1 MVLTEFET
9 VLRRRIPGWIKGN
22 AGILLLILLVSSMNI
37 DLYAQQWKFV
47 KEKDGIKVYT
57 RQQEGSPVKSFMGV
71 ADMKSGMDKIYAI
84 VADVRGSDQWDD
96 NIRELKVLSGIKDVS
111 FRYYLIYSTPWPLQN
126 RDLCVEATITK
137 DTATGDI
144 VVFSQSRPQLMPL
157 QKDLVRIKDYWQ
169 KWTIHPIDKTHTRL
183 TIEGTVDPGGNVP
196 AWLANMVITD
206 TPLKMLRDIRARVE

>member
-1 MVLTEFET
+1 
-9 VLRRRIPGWIKGN
+9 
-22 AGILLLILLVSSMNI
+22 
-37 DLYAQQWKFV
+37 
-47 KEKDGIKVYT
+47 
-57 RQQEGSPVKSFMGV
+57 
-71 ADMKSGMDKIYAI
+71 MKSGMDKIYAI

-96 NIRELKVLSGIKDVS
+96 NIKELKVLSGIKDVS

-144 VVFSQSRPQLMPL
+144 VVFSQSRPQLMPM

-196 AWLANMVITD
+196 AWLANMVLTD
-206 TPLKMLRDIRARVE
+206 TPLKMLRDIRTRVE

>member
-1 MVLTEFET
+1 MVLPEF
-9 VLRRRIPGWIKGN
+9 IKAFCWKMSNWKKGN
-22 AGILLLILLVSSMNI
+22 SRLFLMIFMLFAASSA
-37 DLYAQQWKFV
+37 LFSQPWKFI

-96 NIRELKVLSGIKDVS
+96 NIRELKLLSGIKDVS

-137 DTATGDI
+137 DNATGDI
-144 VVFSQSRPQLMPL
+144 VVFSQSRPQLIPL

-196 AWLANMVITD
+196 AWLANMVLTD
-206 TPLKMLRDIRARVE
+206 TPLKMLRDIRKRVE